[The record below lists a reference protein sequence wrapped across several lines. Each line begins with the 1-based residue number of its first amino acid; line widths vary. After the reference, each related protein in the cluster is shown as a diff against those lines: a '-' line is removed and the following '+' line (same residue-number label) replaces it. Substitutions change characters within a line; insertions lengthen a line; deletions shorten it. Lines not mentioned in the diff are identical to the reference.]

1 MRRQYER
8 KQTNF
13 YDLDKLK
20 EIPIQE
26 VLRDFYGIESTPK
39 GAHRAFCDI
48 RGEKTPSC
56 CLYLDTNS
64 YCDFGDSNRGG
75 NVINLVQQLSN
86 VGFAEAAELLAQRYG
101 IASER
106 REVNAFPTSH
116 EFKRINIEYD
126 LATKNFDFD
135 LDKYSLEKTKEFSQK
150 YAMSVKEL
158 SEKYPNVYHNM
169 LRSRAVT
176 HIDFMRNNYYRSLY
190 LGHLLCSD
198 LGTELSDQMVK
209 ELQED
214 IKELDRMENIINR
227 AITDKKLLPY
237 KAHKYDV
244 KTDLLKILNGQI
256 EYQTGN
262 IDYVSLKA
270 GANKANKNLF
280 YQKEPFNLF
289 YQKVPFNDFMD
300 FEKDLNFEFAA
311 FVNGKNKEV
320 NIITRADNRKA
331 LLDVLNS
338 HRGQVETVK
347 SNADMHV
354 LSSKEK
360 APPHIQEQKY
370 NTVVVNLFAGPGAGK
385 TTCAWEIASSLKKK
399 GVITEYVSE
408 VAKEYAWD
416 NDLEML
422 DGSLKNQ
429 RQLLE
434 EQDRRVQRL
443 MGKVEVIVTDSPILL
458 NMTYLKEQNEEFQN
472 DVLNRFGRQNN
483 FNVFVERGQDYETAG
498 RIHDYAD
505 AVRIDSN
512 IENLLKDND
521 FYYKKYPHAQIKRC
535 TNNIYNYVQRANGRQ
550 IKKTV
555 GKEQDFISQYCRR
568 VAQNQRLLQKEL
580 EVIR

>member
-8 KQTNF
+8 KQTNY

-26 VLRDFYGIESTPK
+26 VLRDFYGIESTQK

-56 CLYLDTNS
+56 CLYLDTNT

-86 VGFAEAAELLAQRYG
+86 VGFAEATELLAQRYG

-135 LDKYSLEKTKEFSQK
+135 IDKYGLEKTKEFSQK

-169 LRSRAVT
+169 LRSRAIPY
-176 HIDFMRNNYYRSLY
+176 IDSMRNDYYRSLY
-190 LGHLLCSD
+190 SGHNLCSD
-198 LGTELSDQMVK
+198 FETELTNRMVQ
-209 ELQED
+209 ELQEK
-214 IKELDRMENIINR
+214 IKDLDRMENIVKR
-227 AITDKKLLPY
+227 AITDKKTLPY
-237 KAHKYDV
+237 KAKKYDV
-244 KTDLLKILNGQI
+244 QTDLLKILNGQI

-262 IDYVSLKA
+262 IDYVTLKSEA
-270 GANKANKNLF
+270 TKANKS
-280 YQKEPFNLF
+280 LF
-289 YQKVPFNDFMD
+289 YQKVPFNDFIN
-300 FEKDLNFEFAA
+300 FNNDLNFEFAA
-311 FVNGKNKEV
+311 FVNGKSKEV
-320 NIITRADNRKA
+320 NIITRSDNRKA

-338 HRGQVETVK
+338 PRGQAESVK
-347 SNADMHV
+347 NNADTNV
-354 LSSKEK
+354 LSSEEK
-360 APPHIQEQKY
+360 APLHIQEKEY

-399 GVITEYVSE
+399 GVVTEYVSE

-429 RQLLE
+429 RRLLE
-434 EQDRRVQRL
+434 EQDRRIQRL

-458 NMTYLKEQNEEFQN
+458 NMTYIKEQNEDFQN
-472 DVLNRFGRQNN
+472 DVLNRFGQQNN

-512 IENLLKDND
+512 IENLLQNNK

-550 IKKTV
+550 INKSV
-555 GKEQDFISQYCRR
+555 RKEQDFISQYCKR
-568 VAQNQRLLQKEL
+568 VAQNQRFLQKEL
-580 EVIR
+580 EVAR